1 MVIIAWRRFN
11 VTAVGKP
18 AAFSSMDNGCGA
30 FKGLEALV
38 RNDFVVSASIWAL
51 LYSYK
56 SYKK

>member
-18 AAFSSMDNGCGA
+18 AAFSSTDNGCGA

-38 RNDFVVSASIWAL
+38 RNDFVVSASI
-51 LYSYK
+51 
-56 SYKK
+56 